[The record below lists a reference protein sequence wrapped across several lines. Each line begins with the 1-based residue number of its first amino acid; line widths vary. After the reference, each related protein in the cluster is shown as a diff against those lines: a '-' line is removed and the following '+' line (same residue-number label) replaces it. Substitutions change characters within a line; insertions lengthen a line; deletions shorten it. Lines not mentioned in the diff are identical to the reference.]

1 VPRHD
6 TFHPS
11 QHSQGAR
18 ISSAARGAGA
28 VPRHLRVR
36 GRSPHESSGG
46 AARLSSAVII
56 TNQLPTRGSLASQPA
71 GEEETPRSR
80 TAAATVHAVPT
91 AEPTNPG
98 RPPAQPTPSLPPP
111 IHRFPRAG
119 RGGRARLA
127 RQQVRPPVSARWP
140 SSPPRR
146 PGRQSPRRTATVRPG
161 STSGGTAAVVL
172 GARCLLILCRHRRQV
187 TRGPLPRGPGRA
199 RRC

>member
-1 VPRHD
+1 MGHFFHGLLSFESNVPRHD

-18 ISSAARGAGA
+18 ISSAARGTGA

-71 GEEETPRSR
+71 GEEETSRSR

-127 RQQVRPPVSARWP
+127 RPVPPPVSARP
-140 SSPPRR
+140 SPVAS
-146 PGRQSPRRTATVRPG
+146 
-161 STSGGTAAVVL
+161 AAP
-172 GARCLLILCRHRRQV
+172 ARLPIPARHRNV
-187 TRGPLPRGPGRA
+187 APGV
-199 RRC
+199 